1 MDTEKLLIKQ
11 NIVNNAVNQLEE
23 KIAFIRES
31 ILEAQQIAND
41 YGTPKDR
48 YDGFRNQ
55 QIRKKGQLSQ
65 QLENF
70 IEDLV
75 NLKKIDLSKICKKV
89 VLGSIVITDSQ
100 NVFVSIGLG
109 KIVSEIG
116 DLYMISTAVPF
127 YKAIAG
133 KKIGDK
139 VIFNGKTIEIKDL
152 F

>member
-1 MDTEKLLIKQ
+1 MDAEKLLIKQ

-100 NVFVSIGLG
+100 NVFVSLGLG

-133 KKIGDK
+133 KKVGDK

>member
-1 MDTEKLLIKQ
+1 MDAEKLLFKQ
-11 NIVNNAVNQLEE
+11 NIVKIAINQLEE
-23 KIAFIRES
+23 KISFIRES

-70 IEDLV
+70 IEDLM

-89 VLGSIVITDSQ
+89 VLGSIVITDMQ
-100 NVFVSIGLG
+100 KVFVSISLG
-109 KIVSEIG
+109 KIESEIG

-127 YKAIAG
+127 YKAIVG
-133 KKIGDK
+133 KKIGDS
-139 VIFNGKTIEIKDL
+139 VVFNGKTMVIKDL

>member
-1 MDTEKLLIKQ
+1 MDAEKLLIKQ